1 MITHAEQ
8 VRDLASECRSIA
20 EITENADANQ
30 HLLDVAAILERLA
43 QHHATTKPRPLKGTQ

>member
-30 HLLDVAAILERLA
+30 QLLDVAAILERLA
-43 QHHATTKPRPLKGTQ
+43 TPRRAEPPPLKATR